1 MKKHSDFWP
10 EWRMDT
16 CVILGSTVLY
26 YTGNIQ
32 YCTVLADEEEEKS
45 IKKRNAHVFTRRL
58 VRNDPPLSASFLHP
72 TFSQPR
78 VVEERF
84 RGASVADLLNRGA

>member
-1 MKKHSDFWP
+1 MSA
-10 EWRMDT
+10 
-16 CVILGSTVLY
+16 
-26 YTGNIQ
+26 
-32 YCTVLADEEEEKS
+32 VLADEEEENS
-45 IKKRNAHVFTRRL
+45 EKKEERTHVFTRRL
-58 VRNDPPLSASFLHP
+58 VRNDPPLSASFLHT